1 MKQHRLYVKVIRN
14 NKQLTAAQLFW
25 LILAESRMHE
35 DYIMNCMETVARLHL
50 YIDREL
56 SAEEIAIV
64 HQHLKDCPSCECRF
78 HFDMHLKRL
87 VHEKCTID
95 KAPDHLRAA
104 VMRLART
111 PDGGAEEID
120 PEVAMEIRADVKRS
134 QQED

>member
-1 MKQHRLYVKVIRN
+1 
-14 NKQLTAAQLFW
+14 
-25 LILAESRMHE
+25 
-35 DYIMNCMETVARLHL
+35 MNCMETVARLHL

-64 HQHLKDCPSCECRF
+64 RQHLKDCPSCECRF

-111 PDGGAEEID
+111 PDGGTEEID
-120 PEVAMEIRADVKRS
+120 PEVATEIRADVKRS